1 MQGGRE
7 TLPQSLSFGSCE
19 IRVGFDPG
27 EKDEI
32 EFEHMEV
39 LAAPFERCSMLS
51 SILQKPLGA
60 ITVLGTAIGGPYAL
74 FETDAGT
81 AARVAVQSLLSS
93 TAPQSQPNSSTP
105 PAGGVVIPA
114 GAPIPHSMLLSQ
126 NPTTSPQSTQV
137 VPAIQEPAPWTP
149 PPIDDIREVIR
160 FDMTPMALPQR
171 FGQVT
176 TLTGYAPFDVYRV
189 ALVSGTRPSDLVGTL
204 TYFFNESKAVQR
216 IQFNGTTGD
225 PSMIAGMMVQYY
237 GLRPE
242 ASLGGQLF
250 TSRWNNRITSLL
262 QVRPANVIS
271 AASPNTNYLLFLELN
286 QPSAYYGLSDDAHR
300 LSGVAPPPPSGSLFG
315 F

>member
-1 MQGGRE
+1 
-7 TLPQSLSFGSCE
+7 
-19 IRVGFDPG
+19 
-27 EKDEI
+27 
-32 EFEHMEV
+32 MEV
-39 LAAPFERCSMLS
+39 PADPFERSSMLS

-74 FETDAGT
+74 FETEAGT
-81 AARVAVQSLLSS
+81 AARVAVQGLLSS
-93 TAPQSQPNSSTP
+93 ATAPSQPNSSQP
-105 PAGGVVIPA
+105 PAGGAVAP
-114 GAPIPHSMLLSQ
+114 GAAPVPHSMLLAQ
-126 NPTTSPQSTQV
+126 NPIASPQPSAAA
-137 VPAIQEPAPWTP
+137 PSIQEPAPWTP
-149 PPIDDIREVIR
+149 PPIYDIREVIR

-189 ALVSGTRPSDLVGTL
+189 ALVTGTGPSDLVGTL

-216 IQFNGTTGD
+216 IQFSGTTGD

-250 TSRWNNRITSLL
+250 ASRWNNRITSLL
-262 QVRPANVIS
+262 QVRPANVMS
-271 AASPNTNYLLFLELN
+271 ATSPNTNYSLFLELN
-286 QPSAYYGLSDDAHR
+286 QPSTYYGLSDDAQR
-300 LSGVAPPPPSGSLFG
+300 VTGVAPPTHGGSLFG